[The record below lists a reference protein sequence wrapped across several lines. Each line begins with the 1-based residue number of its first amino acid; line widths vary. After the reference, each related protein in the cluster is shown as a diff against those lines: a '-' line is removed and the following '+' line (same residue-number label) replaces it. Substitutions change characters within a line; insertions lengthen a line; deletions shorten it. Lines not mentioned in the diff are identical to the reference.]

1 MSSERKR
8 RQRSSAP
15 SVGSLV
21 TTAVV
26 AVGIYQLTSWAWES
40 WNNTNENDDEANMQG
55 QPILSGMRDALLS
68 DPPQQQNQQ
77 HHRQRWRLRRQR
89 MERCREETSNALR
102 DFLPT
107 LRRAVE
113 NQTDISEETKKLK
126 KLRSERRDEQR
137 FEEKELWDSIKIKAM
152 TRMITTAYGHSI
164 LFLVLTMQVHLLG
177 GRLFDEQMKLQT
189 TSSTIGVDSLASDRM
204 GSYQASHRLV
214 LTRTYDFFFEK
225 GIGLLLQTVEG
236 AVMTVIADWDVTNP
250 ASIHTRYDMLNDAIQ
265 QIREIVEGRTRR
277 SPRRPRS
284 LLRFLLPPEQG
295 VEPTFT
301 DDGLA
306 QSILDETWDLI
317 ESPVFEDAQRDSL
330 AATFDIMR
338 DQSWSKIFVEAHSSW
353 PQHASCHYTTKPL
366 AHIVIKLKATSNSF
380 FDPEQTAPISSGANR
395 YIATI
400 QRIPTI
406 VELGDVSF
414 N

>member
-15 SVGSLV
+15 SVGSMV
-21 TTAVV
+21 TVAVV
-26 AVGIYQLTSWAWES
+26 SVGIYRLASWAWES
-40 WNNTNENDDEANMQG
+40 WNNTNMNDEEADLRE
-55 QPILSGMRDALLS
+55 QPILSGMRDVLLS

-77 HHRQRWRLRRQR
+77 NHRQRWRLRRQR
-89 MERCREETSNALR
+89 LERCREETSNALR

-107 LRRAVE
+107 LRRAIE
-113 NQTDISEETKKLK
+113 NLTDITEETKKLK

-137 FEEKELWDSIKIKAM
+137 FEEKELWDSIKIKAV
-152 TRMITTAYGHSI
+152 TRMITTAYSHSI

-177 GRLFDEQMKLQT
+177 GRLFVEQIKLQT

-204 GSYQASHRLV
+204 SSYQASHRLV
-214 LTRTYDFFFEK
+214 LTSTYDFFFEK

-236 AVMTVIADWDVTNP
+236 AVMTVISDWDVTNP
-250 ASIHTRYDMLNDAIQ
+250 ESMYTRFDVLNDAIQ
-265 QIREIVEGRTRR
+265 RIREIVEGRTRR

-284 LLRFLLPPEQG
+284 LLRFFLPPEQG
-295 VEPTFT
+295 AEPTVA
-301 DDGLA
+301 DDLA

-317 ESPVFEDAQRDSL
+317 ESPVFEDAQRETLST
-330 AATFDIMR
+330 TFDMMR
-338 DQSWSKIFVEAHSSW
+338 DQSWSKIFVEGQNSL

-366 AHIVIKLKATSNSF
+366 AHVVTKLKATSNSF
-380 FDPEQTAPISSGANR
+380 FDQEQAAPLSSGANR
-395 YIATI
+395 YIPTI